1 MQSKL
6 EALTRELERANALNS
21 EQTRS

>member
-6 EALTRELERANALNS
+6 EANE
-21 EQTRS
+21 